1 MTKPEEK
8 RSTHRRNS
16 GVALYFSNSSSH
28 SVSESGGRT
37 PVMGRHSVMLSPD
50 SVRRVTPPT
59 TMTAMTRVEESKS
72 QFPTAGG
79 ESTGRC
85 CASGCCPWALPFE
98 EKKRG
103 WCCCLSTDLHLPVGW
118 ISPDGKDRKK
128 EDEGSLVVQI
138 GAVCFKRSS

>member
-1 MTKPEEK
+1 VRVSGRRRETRVLVGETETERQ

-50 SVRRVTPPT
+50 SVSRVTPPT

-72 QFPTAGG
+72 QLPTAGG
-79 ESTGRC
+79 ESTGSC
-85 CASGCCPWALPFE
+85 CAAVCCPYAPPLLE

-103 WCCCLSTDLHLPVGW
+103 ECCCCCLGADLAVSDGVGL
-118 ISPDGKDRKK
+118 DGENPEK
-128 EDEGSLVVQI
+128 
-138 GAVCFKRSS
+138 